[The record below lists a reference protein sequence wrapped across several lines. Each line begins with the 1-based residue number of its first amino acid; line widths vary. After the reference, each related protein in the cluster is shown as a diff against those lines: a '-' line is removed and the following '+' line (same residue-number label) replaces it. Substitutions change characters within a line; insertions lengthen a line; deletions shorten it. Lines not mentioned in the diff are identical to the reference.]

1 MMTRPTIL
9 FLIFIHAA
17 AYAQTKSPPP
27 EFDAA
32 VVKLNKSGTS
42 EQSGGILPG
51 GEFSVR
57 NISMIELLQF
67 AYKVDGSAISGF
79 QPWFRSDRFD
89 VIAKGPVNTSD
100 ATLRLMLQN
109 LLAREFK
116 LKVHEERKPQDAFAL
131 VVANGGPKLQRAA
144 NPAPAP
150 SGAANSQ
157 FDDPVD
163 PCKRTTDSAGI
174 HAGCT
179 NISMEALAKRLTS
192 LAPAYL
198 DRPVVDLTGISGTYD
213 LKLQWIGKGKIDA
226 EGGLTIFDAVTKQ
239 LGLKLEQRKVPLPGI
254 VIDHVERSA
263 EN

>member
-1 MMTRPTIL
+1 MMMRTITI
-9 FLIFIHAA
+9 FLIFVHAP
-17 AYAQTKSPPP
+17 AYAQTKSPLP

-32 VVKLNKSGTS
+32 VVKLNKSGAA
-42 EQSGGILPG
+42 EPSGGILPG

-57 NISMIELLQF
+57 NISMIDLLQF
-67 AYKVDGSAISGF
+67 AYKVDGSAISGV

-131 VVANGGPKLQRAA
+131 VVANGGPKLQPSRQSRAGH
-144 NPAPAP
+144 
-150 SGAANSQ
+150 SSRGDSQ

-163 PCKRTTDSAGI
+163 PCNRTTDSAGI
-174 HAGCT
+174 HADCT
-179 NISMEALAKRLTS
+179 NISTEALAKRLTS

-198 DRPVVDLTGISGTYD
+198 DRPVVDLTGLTGTYD
-213 LKLQWIGKGKIDA
+213 LKLQWTGKGKIDA

-254 VIDHVERSA
+254 AIDHVERLA

>member
-1 MMTRPTIL
+1 MLIRTPIL
-9 FLIFIHAA
+9 FFIFIQAA
-17 AYAQTKSPPP
+17 AYAQTKSSLP
-27 EFDAA
+27 EFDAG
-32 VVKLNKSGTS
+32 VVKLNKSGTD

-89 VIAKGPVNTSD
+89 VIAKGPVNTSNE
-100 ATLRLMLQN
+100 TLSLMLQN

-116 LKVHEERKPQDAFAL
+116 LKVHEERKPQEAFAL
-131 VVANGGPKLQRAA
+131 VVASGGAKLQRAA
-144 NPAPAP
+144 SPAP
-150 SGAANSQ
+150 SSAAANSQ
-157 FDDPVD
+157 FEDAVD
-163 PCKRTTDSAGI
+163 PCKRTTDSAGV
-174 HAGCT
+174 HADCT
-179 NISMEALAKRLTS
+179 NISMAALAKRLSS

-213 LKLQWIGKGKIDA
+213 LKLQWTGKGKVDA
-226 EGGLTIFDAVTKQ
+226 EGGLTIFEAVTKQ

-254 VIDHVERSA
+254 VIDHVERLA

>member
-1 MMTRPTIL
+1 MKTRTITF
-9 FLIFIHAA
+9 FLLIIHAA
-17 AYAQTKSPPP
+17 AYAQTKSPTP

-57 NISMIELLQF
+57 NVSMIELLRF
-67 AYKVDGSAISGF
+67 AYKVDDSAISGM

-89 VIAKGPVNTSD
+89 VIAKGPVNTTNE
-100 ATLRLMLQN
+100 TLSLMLQN

-116 LKVHEERKPQDAFAL
+116 LKVHQEPKPQDAFAL
-131 VVANGGPKLQRAA
+131 VPASGGPKLQKAA
-144 NPAPAP
+144 SAGPAAAPAQP
-150 SGAANSQ
+150 RNEDPDDHCRKTNESGLGTAY
-157 FDDPVD
+157 
-163 PCKRTTDSAGI
+163 
-174 HAGCT
+174 CT
-179 NISMEALAKRLTS
+179 NITMGELAKRLPS
-192 LAPAYL
+192 LAPAYF

-213 LKLQWIGKGKIDA
+213 LKLQWTGKGKVDA
-226 EGGLTIFDAVTKQ
+226 EGGLTIFEAVTKQ

-254 VIDHVERSA
+254 VIDHVERLA

>member
-1 MMTRPTIL
+1 MMKRAATL

-17 AYAQTKSPPP
+17 ACAQTKSPPP

-32 VVKLNKSGTS
+32 VVKLNKSGAV
-42 EQSGGILPG
+42 EPSGGILPG
-51 GEFSVR
+51 GEFSAR
-57 NISMIELLQF
+57 NISMVDLLQF

-89 VIAKGPVNTSD
+89 VIAKGPVNTSSE
-100 ATLRLMLQN
+100 TLSLMLQN

-131 VVANGGPKLQRAA
+131 VVATGGPKLQRAA
-144 NPAPAP
+144 DPAPPP

-163 PCKRTTDSAGI
+163 PCKRTTDSTGI
-174 HAGCT
+174 HADCA

-213 LKLQWIGKGKIDA
+213 LKLQWTGKGKIDA

-254 VIDHVERSA
+254 AIDHVERLT